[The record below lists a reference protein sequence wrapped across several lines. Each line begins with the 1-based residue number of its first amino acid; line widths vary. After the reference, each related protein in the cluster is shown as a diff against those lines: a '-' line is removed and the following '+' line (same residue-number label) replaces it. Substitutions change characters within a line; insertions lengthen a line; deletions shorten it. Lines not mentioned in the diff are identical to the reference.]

1 MGVVAGAIGAVTAIS
16 SALIQGGQAE
26 KAREAQMSA
35 AERAKASLETGMR
48 GGTKRVYNM
57 PDGRQLSQDEF
68 NKLTRAPGG
77 GFFKKML
84 QEGQITSDTVE
95 VKGYDQ
101 YMDQA
106 EIDLDTAYDL
116 GLQRMEQGMAEMQ
129 AGYQRARGDLDVAR
143 ADIEAGIERFDPYAQ
158 AGTRALSGYEKM
170 LTEPSTIFD
179 SPIYSSKEA
188 RLTKLLSA
196 QAAQTGRLGA
206 SADITARF
214 APAYQQLMEQ
224 EYASALGRYQPL
236 IQYGYGAAGQQ
247 AGLNQALAGVAGQQ
261 ASYAADVG
269 RRMMAGRTFQ
279 SGLDVERGQRQ
290 AGIQASRGA
299 MEYTHSGN
307 LANIEMGKGAIEANY
322 FNQIGNIYGGLAEQA
337 GEFAGQLIG
346 GMK

>member
-1 MGVVAGAIGAVTAIS
+1 MAPIIGAVMVG
-16 SALIQGGQAE
+16 SALIQGDQAA
-26 KAREAQMSA
+26 KARRAKMSA
-35 AERAKASLETGMR
+35 AERAKESLETGMR

-57 PDGRQLSQDEF
+57 PDGRQLSEDEF
-68 NKLTRAPGG
+68 EKLTRVPGG
-77 GFFKKML
+77 GFFTQML
-84 QEGQITSDTVE
+84 QEGKITSENVE

-106 EIDLDTAYDL
+106 EIDIDTAYDL

-143 ADIEAGIERFDPYAQ
+143 SDIEAGIERFDPYAQ

-170 LTEPSTIFD
+170 LNQPSSIFD

-196 QAAQTGRLGA
+196 RAAQTGRLGA
-206 SADITARF
+206 SADITASF

-261 ASYAADVG
+261 ASYSADLG
-269 RRMMAGRTFQ
+269 RRMMAGRTYQ
-279 SGLDVERGQRQ
+279 SGLDVERGQKQ

-307 LANIEMGKGAIEANY
+307 LANIEMGKGAIEADY

-337 GEFAGQLIG
+337 GEFAGQFIG
-346 GMK
+346 GKK

>member
-1 MGVVAGAIGAVTAIS
+1 MGVIAGAVALGGAI
-16 SALIQGGQAE
+16 IQGAQAE
-26 KAREAQMSA
+26 KARRAKMSA
-35 AERAKASLETGMR
+35 AQRAQASLETGMR

-57 PDGRQLSQDEF
+57 PDGRQLSEDEF
-68 NKLTRAPGG
+68 NKLTVAPGG
-77 GFFKKML
+77 GFFKEML
-84 QEGQITSDTVE
+84 EKGEITSENVE

-106 EIDLDTAYDL
+106 EIDIDTAYDL

-170 LTEPSTIFD
+170 LNQPSSIFD

-196 QAAQTGRLGA
+196 RAAQTGRLGA
-206 SADITARF
+206 SADITASF

-247 AGLNQALAGVAGQQ
+247 AGLNQALAGVAGKQ
-261 ASYAADVG
+261 ASYAADLG
-269 RRMMAGRTFQ
+269 RRMMAGRAYQ
-279 SGLDVERGQRQ
+279 SGLDVERGQKQ

-322 FNQIGNIYGGLAEQA
+322 FYQIGNIYGGLAEQA
-337 GEFAGQLIG
+337 GEIAGQLVG